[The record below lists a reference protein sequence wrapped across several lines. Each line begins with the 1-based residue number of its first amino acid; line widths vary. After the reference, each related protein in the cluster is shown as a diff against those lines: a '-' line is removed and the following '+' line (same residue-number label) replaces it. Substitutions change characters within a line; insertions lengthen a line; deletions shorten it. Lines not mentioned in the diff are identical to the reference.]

1 MPANQPVAVIVL
13 AAGKGT
19 RFKSEK
25 PKVMHE
31 ICGQS
36 MLHHALT
43 QSCKT
48 EPGYVVAVL
57 KHQFDRVSDHV
68 AELNLGILV
77 VEQDDRKGTGAA
89 VQSGLNAIPE
99 TVDGTVLVT
108 CGDVPLLTSETIHEI
123 VAAHESAGNAVT
135 IGTAVWDDP
144 TGYGRIIRDADGLV
158 DRIVEQADG
167 TPEELAVTETN
178 SGIYAFAL
186 SDLREFLPK
195 ITDENKQREYYLTDV
210 AKLCRQAQRP
220 VGAFRIG
227 NVEETL
233 GVNDRE
239 QLADRQRL
247 MNARTLK
254 RHMNDGVTIVDP
266 ATTWIDQD
274 VLIDPDVTIL
284 PGVQIHGKS
293 LIKTGSVIGPD
304 CTLNDVQIGENAVVQ
319 RVHATDSTLGDGVT
333 VGPFAYLRPGT
344 VLGDAAKIGTF
355 VETKKAD
362 IGPGAKVPHLS
373 YVGDATIG
381 EGTNI
386 GAASV
391 FVNYDGIN
399 KHHTTIGK
407 HCRTGSDN
415 MFVAPVTVADGAYT
429 AAGTVVRKDVPAGA
443 LALNVAP
450 QRNLGGWVAQ
460 KRPGTVSAEAA
471 LKAEQEGSTK

>member
-31 ICGQS
+31 ICGKS
-36 MLHHALT
+36 MLHHALI
-43 QSCKT
+43 QSCAT
-48 EPGYVVAVL
+48 EPGYVVAVA
-57 KHQFDRVSDHV
+57 KHQFERVSDHV
-68 AELNLGILV
+68 AELERGIVV
-77 VEQDDRKGTGAA
+77 VEQSDRKGTGAA
-89 VQSGLNAIPE
+89 VESGLAAIPD
-99 TVDGTVLVT
+99 TVDGTVVVT
-108 CGDVPLLTSETIHEI
+108 CGDVPLLTAETIHDL
-123 VAAHESAGNAVT
+123 VAAHEADGNAVT
-135 IGTAVWDDP
+135 IGTAVWEDP
-144 TGYGRIIRDADGLV
+144 TGYGRVIRDDQGLV
-158 DRIVEQADG
+158 DRIVEQADAN
-167 TPEELAVTETN
+167 PDELAVTETN

-186 SDLREFLPK
+186 SDLREFLPQ
-195 ITDENKQREYYLTDV
+195 ITDENAQGEYYLTDV
-210 AKLCRQAQRP
+210 AKLCREAKRP
-220 VGAFRIG
+220 VGAFRIK

-233 GVNDRE
+233 GVNDRV

-247 MNARTLK
+247 MNQRTLNNL
-254 RHMNDGVTIVDP
+254 MVSGVTIHDP
-266 ATTWIDQD
+266 NTTWVDTDVIIDQD
-274 VLIDPDVTIL
+274 VTLL

-293 LIKTGSVIGPD
+293 LIKSGAIIGPD
-304 CTLNDVQIGENAVVQ
+304 CTLTDVQVGEKAVLE
-319 RVHATDSTLGDGVT
+319 RVHAKEAHLGDEVT

-344 VLGDAAKIGTF
+344 VLGVKGKIGTF

-362 IGPGAKVPHLS
+362 IGPGAKIPHLS

-450 QRNLGGWVAQ
+450 QRNLPGWVAQ

-471 LKAEQEGSTK
+471 SQAE